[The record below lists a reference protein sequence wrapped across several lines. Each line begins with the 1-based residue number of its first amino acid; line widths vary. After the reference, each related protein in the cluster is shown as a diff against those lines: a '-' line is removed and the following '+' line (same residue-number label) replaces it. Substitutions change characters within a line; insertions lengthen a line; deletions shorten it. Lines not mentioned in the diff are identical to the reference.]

1 MEGNEGH
8 SLQQSSEMTSLP
20 LTKWAFW
27 QTPTSGQYRH
37 FMRWAIGRQMPPNHI
52 NWNLLSQDSSI
63 SISLWRLVC
72 YTWYLAG
79 VRISSLIAYILNLLS
94 RPIFVLQSNYGGK
107 SVCNMRSSIFSSFHF
122 RQILPRKKKINKR
135 RQIWEIQICSCI
147 LIPWL
152 SKCLLVDN
160 PQFAPCQNKYS
171 KDVAPNN

>member
-122 RQILPRKKKINKR
+122 RHILPRKKKIKGDRFEKSRSVPVFWSPDCPNVYLLIIHNLLHVK
-135 RQIWEIQICSCI
+135 INIQ
-147 LIPWL
+147 
-152 SKCLLVDN
+152 KT
-160 PQFAPCQNKYS
+160 
-171 KDVAPNN
+171 